1 MLAGTSPIPASSA
14 MTTRHRLNRGGDRP
28 LNRALHTIVIT
39 RIRLDPTT
47 KAYVE
52 KRTSDAKTI
61 REIRRCLKRYIARD
75 LYRLLEHPSIS
86 GEPRVFRT
94 VNVGM
99 PMRQW
104 FRCGVRCGLQ
114 AEFGIRSRSEAVY
127 DYIGSRSRKI

>member
-1 MLAGTSPIPASSA
+1 

-75 LYRLLEHPSIS
+75 LYRLLEHPSVS
-86 GEPRVFRT
+86 
-94 VNVGM
+94 
-99 PMRQW
+99 
-104 FRCGVRCGLQ
+104 
-114 AEFGIRSRSEAVY
+114 
-127 DYIGSRSRKI
+127 